1 MRCSLQDRRITGS
14 NGIVS
19 KIPVNGGSRPWVKA
33 VEFVPY
39 QVVEAAKHNHNR
51 LETNNNVQESM
62 LEGRTRLSGQ
72 ETGVPERMPRLAGL
86 RSGES
91 GTV

>member
-1 MRCSLQDRRITGS
+1 MLCSSQDRRITAS
-14 NGIVS
+14 DGIVS
-19 KIPVNGGSRPWVKA
+19 KIPVNGGNAPRIPVNGGSRPWVKA

-51 LETNNNVQESM
+51 LERNSNVQESM

-72 ETGVPERMPRLAGL
+72 ETGVPERMP
-86 RSGES
+86 
-91 GTV
+91 